1 MICKWDNPLSVNK
14 IIELAK
20 DVKNTP
26 IDKLRR
32 FILESLNN
40 PNAIIYVD
48 RVDDGIK
55 GFVFA
60 TIEKWQCEDA
70 LFIHMCAIKSIP
82 EEKYAGCELLTKLK
96 LFAKERNIKILLM
109 ATQRNYKAFE
119 RKYGFS
125 FEGTILKLDLA
136 KEKEPSHE

>member
-14 IIELAK
+14 ILELAK

-26 IDKLRR
+26 IEKLKR
-32 FILESLNN
+32 FLLESLNN

-48 RVDDGIK
+48 RVNDDIQ

-60 TIEKWQCEDA
+60 TVEQWQCEDA
-70 LFIHMCAIKSIP
+70 LFIHICAIKPIP
-82 EEKYAGCELLTKLK
+82 EEKYVGFELLTKLK
-96 LFAKERNIKILLM
+96 LFAKDRNIKMLLM
-109 ATQRNYKAFE
+109 ATQRNYKTFE

-125 FEGTILKLDLA
+125 FEGTILKMEVSNV
-136 KEKEPSHE
+136 KTI